1 MRSSE
6 ASERTFSFLTE
17 TAEFTENKLSCLN
30 LKMRV
35 VFFHRKPNT
44 CHFSIEGFFET
55 MRSYLPSEIECVIAE
70 SRFESR
76 GILKR
81 LYNMLEAVFRQGD
94 VNHIT
99 GDIHY
104 VSFFL
109 KKKKTLLSIMDC
121 EILSRTSGIKR
132 QIIKLLWY
140 VIPEKKAALITVIS
154 ESTKKE
160 LQNFISCN
168 PDKIIVVPVC
178 ISPLFSY
185 KERLLQKS
193 EKSFSV
199 IVSLS
204 NYDHKS
210 NGYITLRQ
218 AQGDN
223 SGLLQEP
230 QEYSFNSTKPT
241 ILQIGTTANKN
252 LFRLFEAL
260 RDIPCRLSI
269 IGKLTEDHKKALG
282 NYGIEYSNSIGIT
295 KEELVREY
303 EQCDFVAF
311 VSTYEG
317 FGMPILEANAV
328 GRPVITGN
336 ISSMPEVAGDAACL
350 VDPFTV
356 EEIRAGILRIIND
369 KVYRE
374 QLIQS
379 GLKNVQR
386 YRPEVIARQY
396 AELYKELADAM

>member
-230 QEYSFNSTKPT
+230 
-241 ILQIGTTANKN
+241 
-252 LFRLFEAL
+252 R
-260 RDIPCRLSI
+260 
-269 IGKLTEDHKKALG
+269 
-282 NYGIEYSNSIGIT
+282 
-295 KEELVREY
+295 
-303 EQCDFVAF
+303 
-311 VSTYEG
+311 
-317 FGMPILEANAV
+317 
-328 GRPVITGN
+328 
-336 ISSMPEVAGDAACL
+336 
-350 VDPFTV
+350 
-356 EEIRAGILRIIND
+356 
-369 KVYRE
+369 
-374 QLIQS
+374 
-379 GLKNVQR
+379 
-386 YRPEVIARQY
+386 
-396 AELYKELADAM
+396 